1 MFLLYLSHES
11 YARLSDGG
19 HAESEHREV
28 ALCHRVGREIEEI
41 HPQEVPGTSRN
52 GTGGVRWHLANIKAN
67 GEGARVCSLR

>member
-11 YARLSDGG
+11 YTGLSDGG

-28 ALCHRVGREIEEI
+28 ALGHRVGCEIEEI

-52 GTGGVRWHLANIKAN
+52 GTGGICRHLANIKAN
-67 GEGARVCSLR
+67 REGTRVCSLR